1 MLWRFQAT
9 LHMLAMPAKA
19 YVLHQADGDRTDHQR
34 VLNHTESE
42 VGGSTYYST
51 TVPVTTPKIAQ
62 R

>member
-1 MLWRFQAT
+1 
-9 LHMLAMPAKA
+9 MLAMPAMA

-42 VGGSTYYST
+42 VGGSTYYSI